1 MTDLTRDE
9 RYQRV
14 GQLQQFILD
23 QRAEFEG
30 QQMPSEAAKRI
41 RNAEEELTRHTAV
54 LDQLE
59 ARDQDWREGVM
70 SGKYA
75 VEGADGF
82 HRVGQTVDSK
92 TGWRR
97 GEPPP
102 LLTRGQNVADWVR
115 SQRPSSDQRSDQQP
129 MRFAKIARGLATGN
143 WDDAELEQRA
153 IAESPAT
160 AGGHMIPVPVAST
173 VIDKA
178 RNASRV
184 VEAGALSIPMS
195 SATLKYPRLTT
206 DAPASWRN
214 EAASI
219 TDQALVFDAV
229 TFTAQSL
236 AVLVKVSWELFED
249 TDPSSMDVVENSFAR
264 VLGLELDRAALRGT
278 GTPPEPRGIVNQTG
292 VTITTHGA
300 NGTVISN
307 YDWWLDAAGAV
318 LASNFT
324 PNAHIVAPRSVTS
337 LAKLKE
343 ATTNAYLDPP
353 SSLLPLLPTK
363 QVPINLTVGTSTD
376 CSEIYTGQWNQCWI
390 GLRTG
395 FSLRFLQERFA
406 DTGQYAFLASL
417 RADVQLA
424 QPAAFVVDTGIRT

>member
-1 MTDLTRDE
+1 MTELTRDQRFE
-9 RYQRV
+9 RV
-14 GQLQQFILD
+14 GRLEQFIQD
-23 QRAEFEG
+23 QRDEFSG
-30 QQMPSEAAKRI
+30 QDMPTEAAKRI
-41 RNAEEELTRHTAV
+41 RNAEEELTRHHTV
-54 LDQLE
+54 LDQLS
-59 ARDQDWREGVM
+59 ARDDRIRDMAVNRTGHVE
-70 SGKYA
+70 SG
-75 VEGADGF
+75 DGR
-82 HRVGQTVDSK
+82 RVDQPPISNNL
-92 TGWRR
+92 RR
-97 GEPPP
+97 NNEPP
-102 LLTRGQNVADWVR
+102 LLSRDEKVADWVR
-115 SQRPSSDQRSDQQP
+115 SQRRGGNGDQP
-129 MRFAKIARGLATGN
+129 EMRFAKIARGLATGN
-143 WDDAELEQRA
+143 WENAELEQRA

-184 VEAGALSIPMS
+184 IQAGAQTIPMT

-219 TDQALVFDAV
+219 TDQALVFDSV

-264 VLGLELDRAALRGT
+264 VLGLELDRAALRGN
-278 GTPPEPRGIVNQTG
+278 GTPPEPRGILNQTG

-300 NGTVISN
+300 AGSLITN

-318 LASNFT
+318 LANNFT

-343 ATTNAYLDPP
+343 ATTNAYMTPP
-353 SSLLPLLPTK
+353 SSLLPILPTK
-363 QVPINLTVGTSTD
+363 QIPINLTVTTSTD
-376 CSEIYTGQWNQCWI
+376 CSEIYTAQWNQCWI
-390 GLRTG
+390 GIRTG
-395 FSLRFLQERFA
+395 FSLRFLTERFA
-406 DTGQYAFLASL
+406 DNGQYAFLASL

-424 QPAAFVVDTGIRT
+424 QPSAFVVDTGVRT